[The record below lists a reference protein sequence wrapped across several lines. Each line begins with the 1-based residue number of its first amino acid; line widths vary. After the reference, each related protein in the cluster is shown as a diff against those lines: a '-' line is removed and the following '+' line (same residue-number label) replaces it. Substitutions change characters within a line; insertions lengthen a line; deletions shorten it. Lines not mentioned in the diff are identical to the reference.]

1 MVPVLPTTVMGSCS
15 VPQWLERL
23 KTDYDH
29 NRARI
34 PGVQIPVTVKSFY
47 YDYYDTVV
55 TEPLPTTVLR
65 HLPAHVA
72 RSKLAAMVEG
82 TMAVRATLPTGVQT
96 PPAGQTS

>member
-55 TEPLPTTVLR
+55 TEPLPTTVGCVTFPLMS
-65 HLPAHVA
+65 PD
-72 RSKLAAMVEG
+72 RSWP
-82 TMAVRATLPTGVQT
+82 RW
-96 PPAGQTS
+96 